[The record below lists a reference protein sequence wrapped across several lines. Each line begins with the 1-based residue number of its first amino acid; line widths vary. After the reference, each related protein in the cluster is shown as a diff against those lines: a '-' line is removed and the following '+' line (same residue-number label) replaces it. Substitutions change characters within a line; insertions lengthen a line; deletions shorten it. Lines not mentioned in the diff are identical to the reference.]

1 MAGVR
6 VASNRWA
13 LPLDRLYTAGGAA
26 AAAARDSS
34 LNPEEAPME
43 KVRLDLE
50 SLEVDSFATDATGA
64 ETGTVRAHQATHEP
78 AYTCGYTCGSRV
90 HFLCCTG

>member
-1 MAGVR
+1 
-6 VASNRWA
+6 
-13 LPLDRLYTAGGAA
+13 
-26 AAAARDSS
+26 
-34 LNPEEAPME
+34 ME

-50 SLEVDSFATDATGA
+50 SLEVDSFATDATGT